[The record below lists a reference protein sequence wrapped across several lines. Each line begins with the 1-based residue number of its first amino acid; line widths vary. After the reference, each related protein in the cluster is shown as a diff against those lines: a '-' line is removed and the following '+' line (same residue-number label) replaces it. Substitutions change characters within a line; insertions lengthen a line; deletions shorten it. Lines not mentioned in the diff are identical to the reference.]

1 MSIIKRHIP
10 TRELLG
16 AYLTFSPNPREVE
29 GFEADMRI
37 LNPTLL
43 KDSILEAK
51 ATTDMARVPQ
61 NEQRQIIHRIYTR
74 KIKEFSSLYPFV
86 FAVENAMRSALSDH
100 LEIYFNRANWWAV
113 VRDAVLAGKGH
124 QAFADICGKPTS
136 RDFIKQAFFTISK
149 LLDSPQKA
157 KIVGTKLT
165 DEFYYCLTIGELGR
179 LMTTDWILIRP
190 MFETDAVIG
199 FTLNHTT
206 FNNTIKVI
214 REARNELY
222 HSNPIRNRKV
232 VVESCERILNA
243 LNFHLGDYDKDLAGT
258 HYIRVA
264 GTVTR
269 APRHLL
275 PAR

>member
-1 MSIIKRHIP
+1 MSIIKRYIP

-16 AYLTFSPNPREVE
+16 AYLTFSPNPREVDS
-29 GFEADMRI
+29 FETDMRI

-51 ATTDMARVPQ
+51 ATTDMARTPQ
-61 NEQRQIIHRIYTR
+61 AEQRQIIHRIYTR

-100 LEIYFNRANWWAV
+100 LEAHFGRPDWWTV
-113 VRDAVLAGKGH
+113 VRDAILAGKDH
-124 QAFADICGKPTS
+124 KAFAVICGKPAS
-136 RDFIKQAFFTISK
+136 RDFIKQAFFTVGK
-149 LLDSPQKA
+149 LLEGPQKA
-157 KIVGTKLT
+157 KITGAGLT

-179 LMTTDWILIRP
+179 LMTTDWILIRG
-190 MFETDAVIG
+190 MFEPDASLG
-199 FTLNHTT
+199 FTLDHTT

-243 LNFHLGDYDKDLAGT
+243 LNFHLGDYDTDLAGT
-258 HYIRVA
+258 QYVRVA
-264 GTVTR
+264 ATVTR
-269 APRHLL
+269 AQRHLI